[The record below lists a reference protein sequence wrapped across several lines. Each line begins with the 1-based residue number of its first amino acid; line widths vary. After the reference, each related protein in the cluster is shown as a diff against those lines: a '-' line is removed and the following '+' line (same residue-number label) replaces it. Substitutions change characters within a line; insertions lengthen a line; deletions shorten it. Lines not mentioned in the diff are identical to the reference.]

1 MLKME
6 CDRDLIQWIT
16 WQVGFI
22 DSEAPSVKSTPA
34 AFKTAAEKVCSLSAD
49 EAKAGYPDLY
59 DVPYICM
66 DLIYQYTLLVDGF
79 GKCR

>member
-1 MLKME
+1 M
-6 CDRDLIQWIT
+6 
-16 WQVGFI
+16 
-22 DSEAPSVKSTPA
+22 KSTPA